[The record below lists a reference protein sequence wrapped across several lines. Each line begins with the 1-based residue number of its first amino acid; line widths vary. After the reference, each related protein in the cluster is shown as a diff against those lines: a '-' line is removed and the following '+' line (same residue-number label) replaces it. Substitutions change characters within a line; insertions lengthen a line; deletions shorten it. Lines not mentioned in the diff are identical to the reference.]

1 MDVAEVSGAAAVCVH
16 VCRQVSLNQQLVLT
30 FRLVDAA
37 CRLLA
42 QVWLFSGGGGPIS
55 ALSHGVKILI
65 SKSFF
70 FMP

>member
-37 CRLLA
+37 CCLLA
-42 QVWLFSGGGGPIS
+42 QVWLFSGGGG
-55 ALSHGVKILI
+55 ADLS
-65 SKSFF
+65 
-70 FMP
+70 PQPWCEDPDQ